1 MGMTN
6 KECLDRIAKLT
17 EELNVADIT
26 RTEALEALKDA
37 SFNEIADE
45 LWELY
50 CFASGIKNV
59 LREVEDGNN

>member
-1 MGMTN
+1 MGMTD
-6 KECLDRIAKLT
+6 KECIKKIAKLT
-17 EELNVADIT
+17 EELDLADIT
-26 RTEALEALKDA
+26 KEEALEALKDA

-50 CFASGIKNV
+50 CFASDIKNV